1 MNGVS
6 NFQPKKGDIITLD
19 FEPSVGREIKKRRPA
34 LVVSN
39 SKYSKLTGLLVIV
52 PITSKPNTKMI
63 EYGIYQEVKHNKVRG
78 YVNPLQFHT
87 FDYKKRNAKYIGKT
101 DKDTLKKV
109 LKLIN
114 NIINAKE
121 L

>member
-39 SKYSKLTGLLVIV
+39 SKYSKLTGLLAICLLY
-52 PITSKPNTKMI
+52 TSDAAD
-63 EYGIYQEVKHNKVRG
+63 E
-78 YVNPLQFHT
+78 
-87 FDYKKRNAKYIGKT
+87 
-101 DKDTLKKV
+101 
-109 LKLIN
+109 
-114 NIINAKE
+114 
-121 L
+121 